1 MSVIVTGILAF
12 VVALIGVLVNLMDF
26 SQPMPFYLVGTV
38 TILAALSVMSQRNP
52 VYSVISLVVTL
63 VSVAV
68 LFLLMGAEFLAAA
81 QVIVYAGAIMVLF
94 LFVIMLL
101 NLGNDNAGE
110 DGGDRLFMQK
120 RTSTFLG
127 GTLFVVI
134 GLVIKSSFFNG
145 TKGIYTPEVLSKV
158 DNTELVGK
166 LLFTEYL
173 LPFEITSVL
182 LFAAVLGT
190 IVLAK
195 KRI

>member
-26 SQPMPFYLVGTV
+26 SQPILFYLVGTV
-38 TILAALSVMSQRNP
+38 TILAALSVISQRNP

-195 KRI
+195 KKI

>member
-26 SQPMPFYLVGTV
+26 SQPILFYLVGTV

-195 KRI
+195 KKI